1 MVTHD
6 MERYKRMLVHAW
18 LEAVSKQYPMSHAAL
33 ERLGQHV
40 RQCEKKHSGEIR
52 VYIETALPWAI
63 LKQNLPT
70 RVLSRQRAIEIFSS
84 QRVWDTAQN
93 NGVLIYL
100 LLAERAIEIIA
111 DRGLNQRVTPVVWE
125 EMVSRL
131 SDACREGAIE
141 AGLVRAVTEVSAL
154 LGQHFSL
161 AEGDLNPNELPDL
174 PMVGE

>member
-1 MVTHD
+1 MTHD

-40 RQCEKKHSGEIR
+40 RQCEQKHSGEIR
-52 VYIETALPWAI
+52 IYIETALPWAT

-70 RVLSRQRAIEIFSS
+70 HDLSRQRAIDIFSS
-84 QRVWDTAQN
+84 QRVWDTAHN

-100 LLAERAIEIIA
+100 LLAERSIEIIA
-111 DRGLNQRVTPVVWE
+111 DRGLSQHVTPVVWQ

-131 SDACREGAIE
+131 SDACRDGAIE
-141 AGLVRAVTEVSAL
+141 AGLVQAVSEVSVL
-154 LGQHFSL
+154 LGEYFSL
-161 AEGDLNPNELPDL
+161 AEGELNPNELADDPV
-174 PMVGE
+174 VGD